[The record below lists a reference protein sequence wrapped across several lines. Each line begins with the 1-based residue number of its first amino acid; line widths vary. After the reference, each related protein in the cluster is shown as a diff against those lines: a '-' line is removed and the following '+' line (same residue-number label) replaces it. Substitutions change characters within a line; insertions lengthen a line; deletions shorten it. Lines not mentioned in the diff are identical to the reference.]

1 MTPESAEYHRL
12 MLMVGLRDRFD
23 QEFDQALEQEN
34 PLSDLILNLTS
45 CVSDL
50 DKASSILHSYAVDN
64 NFDEQKVFDLVTADI
79 RNRYFSGQLSRMET
93 AEIIH
98 TLNAYLEKD
107 CCEPWWMLFDIT
119 YALEDYRND
128 SISESAFISL
138 FDMWFFRGEP
148 TLNLPPQVIS
158 KIEKPHHSK
167 AYWKN
172 LVATLVTMFLGFTLI
187 GLTIALTGARDIQDF
202 TKQDQVIFSCFL
214 ISLLPT
220 WGLSFFFAN
229 RCGKGLHERSEAE
242 LAMLA
247 AHKNDGL
254 STLPYPCDQV
264 LFETNGIRRAIIQ
277 SWHDHYYVSI
287 ERFFFKS
294 QLWHPITFQSDL
306 ESLTDVADFLRSEG
320 ISPEKT
326 LNDQNIDRRN
336 YT

>member
-23 QEFDQALEQEN
+23 QEFDHALEQEN

-45 CVSDL
+45 CASDL

-64 NFDEQKVFDLVTADI
+64 NFNEQEVYDLVIADI

-98 TLNAYLEKD
+98 TLTAYLDKD
-107 CCEPWWMLFDIT
+107 CCEPWWLLFDIA
-119 YALEDYRND
+119 YALEDYQNG

-148 TLNLPPQVIS
+148 TLNLLPQVMS
-158 KIEKPHHSK
+158 VTEKNHHSK

-172 LVATLVTMFLGFTLI
+172 LVATLVAMFLGFALI

-202 TKQDQVIFSCFL
+202 TKQDQVVFSCFL
-214 ISLLPT
+214 ISSLLT

-229 RCGKGLHERSEAE
+229 RCGKRLHERSEAE

-254 STLPYPCDQV
+254 NTLPYPCDQV
-264 LFETNGIRRAIIQ
+264 FFEADGIRRAIIQ
-277 SWHDHYYVSI
+277 VWNGHYYVSI

-294 QLWHPITFQSDL
+294 QVWHPIAFQSEFETMNAV
-306 ESLTDVADFLRSEG
+306 ESFLSE
-320 ISPEKT
+320 ENFH
-326 LNDQNIDRRN
+326 L
-336 YT
+336 